1 MIRKADALRYH
12 SGDRPG
18 KIEVKPSKPCLDPR
32 ELRLAYLP
40 GAGFPASEIA
50 QQPAEAFRFTGRG
63 NLVAAVTNG
72 TAVPGL
78 GNVGPLAAKPMM
90 EGIAVLFKRLAD
102 IDVFDLELDVRDA
115 QAFAAVV
122 RSLEPTFGGI
132 NLKDIRAPEG
142 LAIYDELR
150 DTMNIPVFHES
161 LYSSAVVATA
171 ALINALDVA
180 DKKLDAIK
188 VVICGA
194 GTVGVGCARVLAA
207 LGVPQPQIVMYDI
220 HGLIHPGRDDLNKYQ
235 AAFANDVPEQT
246 LAAGLR
252 GADVFVGASRAGVL
266 DAAMVR
272 SMASFPLVL
281 AMATPDPEI
290 GYAEARSV
298 RRDVIVATSVAKDP
312 NAIIDLLAIP
322 YIFRG
327 ALDVQASRIT
337 TEMNLA
343 AARALAALAREEVP
357 EQVCRAYGDENFTF
371 GPEYLLPKPIDPR
384 TLVRVSSAV
393 AEQAAAEGVARQPV
407 PREEYE
413 EVLTVRGG
421 TGREMMRQII
431 LKARQVCPRVVFS
444 EGSHETILRA
454 CRILLDEG
462 IARPLLL
469 GSEEEVF
476 RVSDSVGL
484 DLAGVAIVDPLR
496 SPALEGHIDQ
506 YFQMRARRGV
516 TREVAK
522 ARLTDPRYFAA
533 MMLHSGEADLMVGGI
548 TSNFAASVRIVVE
561 VIGMEKGVNRISS
574 HTMVMRSS
582 ETYVLADCAVNI
594 EPDANQ
600 LAEIALLTA
609 RAVRALGVEP
619 RIAMLAFSDFG
630 SHEHAI
636 PRKVRE
642 ATRLAK
648 ERSPGLVIDGEL
660 QPRTALDSEFRARH
674 FPFAQLRQDANVLI
688 FPDLQS
694 GSLAT
699 HLLQRLSDAT
709 AVGPVITGA
718 RKPVQLLEF
727 GSTVETVVN
736 LTAIGALE
744 AFEQSR

>member
-1 MIRKADALRYH
+1 VIRKEDALRYH

-32 ELRLAYLP
+32 EIRLAYLP
-40 GAGFPASEIA
+40 GAGFPAAEIA
-50 QQPAEAFRFTGRG
+50 RHPPDVFRYTGRG

-78 GNVGPLAAKPMM
+78 GNVGPLAAKPML

-102 IDVFDLELDVRDA
+102 IDVFDLEIDVRDA
-115 QAFAAVV
+115 RAFAEVV

-142 LAIYDELR
+142 LAIYDDLR

-180 DKKLDAIK
+180 DKKPDAIK

-194 GTVGVGCARVLAA
+194 GTVGIGCARMLAA
-207 LGVPQPQIVMYDI
+207 LGVPREQIVMYDVR
-220 HGLIHPGRDDLNKYQ
+220 GLIRPGREDLNEYQ
-235 AAFANDVPEQT
+235 AAFANDVPELT
-246 LAAGLR
+246 MAAGIR
-252 GADVFVGASRAGVL
+252 GADVFVGASTSGVL
-266 DAAMVR
+266 DAKMVR

-281 AMATPDPEI
+281 AIATPDPEI
-290 GYAEARSV
+290 GYAEARAV
-298 RRDVIVATSVAKDP
+298 RRDVIVATSVARDP

-343 AARALAALAREEVP
+343 AAHALAELAREEVP
-357 EQVCRAYGDENFTF
+357 EQVCRAYGGETFTF

-393 AEQAAAEGVARQPV
+393 AQQAIADGVARQPIA
-407 PREEYE
+407 REEYE
-413 EVLTVRGG
+413 ETLTVRGG
-421 TGREMMRQII
+421 TGRQIMRQII
-431 LKARQVCPRVVFS
+431 LKARRVCPRVVFS

-462 IARPLLL
+462 IARPILL

-476 RVSDSVGL
+476 RVSQSLGL
-484 DLAGVAIVDPLR
+484 DLAGVAVVDPLR
-496 SPALEGHIDQ
+496 SPALEGHVQQ
-506 YFQMRARRGV
+506 YFQMRARHGV
-516 TREVAK
+516 TRDVAE
-522 ARLTDPRYFAA
+522 ARLADPRYFAA
-533 MMLHSGEADLMVGGI
+533 MMLHGGDADVMVAGI
-548 TSNFAASVRIVVE
+548 KSHFAASMRIVLD
-561 VIGMEKGVNRISS
+561 VIGAETGVNRVSS
-574 HTMVMRSS
+574 HTMVMRSR

-594 EPDANQ
+594 DPDAEQ
-600 LAEIALLTA
+600 LAEIALQTA
-609 RAVRALGVEP
+609 KAVRALGVEP
-619 RIAMLAFSDFG
+619 RVAMLAFSDFG
-630 SHEHAI
+630 SHQHAV

-648 ERSPGLVIDGEL
+648 ARSPDLVIEGEI
-660 QPRTALDSEFRARH
+660 QPRTALDTDFRARH
-674 FPFAQLRQDANVLI
+674 FPFARLGQDANVLV

-694 GSLAT
+694 GLLAI
-699 HLLQRLSDAT
+699 HLLQTLGEAI

-727 GSTVETVVN
+727 GSTVETVVH
-736 LTAIGALE
+736 LTAIAAVE
-744 AFEQSR
+744 AFE

>member
-12 SGDRPG
+12 SGERPG

-32 ELRLAYLP
+32 EIRLAYLP
-40 GAGFPASEIA
+40 GAGFPAAEIA
-50 QQPAEAFRFTGRG
+50 HHAPEAFRYTGRG

-78 GNVGPLAAKPMM
+78 GNVGPLAAKPML

-102 IDVFDLELDVRDA
+102 IDVFDLELDVRDTS
-115 QAFAAVV
+115 AFVDVV

-142 LAIYDELR
+142 LAIYDDLR

-171 ALINALDVA
+171 ALINALAVA
-180 DKKLDAIK
+180 DKKLNGIK

-194 GTVGVGCARVLAA
+194 GTVGLGCARVLAA
-207 LGVPQPQIVMYDI
+207 LGVPRDQMVMYDV
-220 HGLIHPGRDDLNKYQ
+220 HGLVHSGRQDLNEYQ
-235 AAFANDVPEQT
+235 AAFANDASELT
-246 LAAGLR
+246 LEAGLR
-252 GADVFVGASRAGVL
+252 GADVFIGASTSGVL
-266 DAAMVR
+266 DAKMVR
-272 SMASFPLVL
+272 SMGSFPLVL
-281 AMATPDPEI
+281 AMATPNPEI

-298 RRDVIVATSVAKDP
+298 RRDVIVATSVARDP

-343 AARALAALAREEVP
+343 AAHALAELAREEVP
-357 EQVCRAYGDENFTF
+357 EQVCRAYGDETFTF

-393 AEQAAAEGVARQPV
+393 ARQAIADAVARHPV
-407 PREEYE
+407 QLDEYE

-421 TGREMMRQII
+421 TGRETMRRII
-431 LKARQVCPRVVFS
+431 LKARQICPRVVFS

-462 IARPLLL
+462 IARPILL

-476 RVSDSVGL
+476 RVGHSLGL
-484 DLAGVAIVDPLR
+484 DLSGVAVVDPAR
-496 SPALEGHIDQ
+496 SPTLEGHIQQ

-516 TREVAK
+516 TRDVAEL
-522 ARLTDPRYFAA
+522 RLGDPRYFAA
-533 MMLHSGEADLMVGGI
+533 MMLHGGDADLMVAGI
-548 TSNFAASVRIVVE
+548 KSNFAESMRIILE
-561 VIGMEKGVNRISS
+561 VIGTEPGVNRISS
-574 HTMVMRSS
+574 HTMVMRSR
-582 ETYVLADCAVNI
+582 ETYMLADCAVNI
-594 EPDANQ
+594 DPTAEQ
-600 LAEIALLTA
+600 LGEIALLTA
-609 RAVRALGVEP
+609 RAARSLGAEP
-619 RIAMLAFSDFG
+619 RVAMLAFSDFG
-630 SHEHAI
+630 SHQDAVA
-636 PRKVRE
+636 RKVRL
-642 ATRLAK
+642 ATRIAK
-648 ERSPGLVIDGEL
+648 ERSPHLVIDGEL
-660 QPRTALDSEFRARH
+660 QPRTALDANFRAKH
-674 FPFAQLRQDANVLI
+674 FPFSELLQDANVLI

-694 GSLAT
+694 GSLAV
-699 HLLQRLSDAT
+699 HLLQMLGDAI

-736 LTAIGALE
+736 LTAIGAVESLE
-744 AFEQSR
+744 

>member
-1 MIRKADALRYH
+1 VIRKADALRYH

-18 KIEVKPSKPCLDPR
+18 KIEVKPCKPCLDPR
-32 ELRLAYLP
+32 EIRLAYLP
-40 GAGFPASEIA
+40 GAGFPAAEIA
-50 QQPAEAFRFTGRG
+50 HHPPDVFRYTGRG

-78 GNVGPLAAKPMM
+78 GNVGPLAAKPML

-102 IDVFDLELDVRDA
+102 IDVFDLELNVRDA
-115 QAFAAVV
+115 RAFADVV

-142 LAIYDELR
+142 LAIYDDLR

-161 LYSSAVVATA
+161 LYSSAVVAIA
-171 ALINALDVA
+171 ALINALAVA
-180 DKKLDAIK
+180 DKKLDDIK

-194 GTVGVGCARVLAA
+194 GTVGLGCARMLAA
-207 LGVPQPQIVMYDI
+207 LGVPRDQLVMYDVN
-220 HGLIHPGRDDLNKYQ
+220 GLIHSGRSDLNEYQ
-235 AAFANDVPEQT
+235 AAFAADVRELT
-246 LAAGLR
+246 LEAGLK
-252 GADVFVGASRAGVL
+252 GADVFVGASTSGVL
-266 DAAMVR
+266 DANMVR
-272 SMASFPLVL
+272 SMGSFPLVL

-290 GYAEARSV
+290 GYAEARAV

-343 AARALAALAREEVP
+343 AAQALAELAREEVP
-357 EQVCRAYGDENFTF
+357 EQVCRAYGDEIFTF
-371 GPEYLLPKPIDPR
+371 GPEYLIPKPIDPR

-393 AEQAAAEGVARQPV
+393 ARQAIVDGVARHQV
-407 PREEYE
+407 ELDEYE

-462 IARPLLL
+462 IARPILL
-469 GSEEEVF
+469 GSEDEVF
-476 RVSDSVGL
+476 RVSHSLGI
-484 DLAGVAIVDPLR
+484 DLSGVAVVDPGL
-496 SPALEGHIDQ
+496 SPAREGYVQQ

-516 TREVAK
+516 TRGVAEAK
-522 ARLTDPRYFAA
+522 LADPRYFAA
-533 MMLHSGEADLMVGGI
+533 MMLHGGDADLMIGGI
-548 TSNFAASVRIVVE
+548 NSNFPATMRIVLE
-561 VIGMEKGVNRISS
+561 VIGTEAGVNRISS
-574 HTMVMRSS
+574 HTMVMRSR

-594 EPDANQ
+594 DPNAEQ
-600 LAEIALLTA
+600 LGEIALLTA
-609 RAVRALGVEP
+609 RAVRSLGVEP
-619 RIAMLAFSDFG
+619 RVAMLAFSDFG
-630 SHEHAI
+630 SHEHAV

-642 ATRLAK
+642 ATRIAK
-648 ERSPGLVIDGEL
+648 EHSPNLVIDGEL
-660 QPRTALDSEFRARH
+660 QPRTALDTEFRAKH
-674 FPFAQLRQDANVLI
+674 FPFAGLRQDANVLI

-694 GSLAT
+694 GSLAV
-699 HLLQRLSDAT
+699 HLLQMLGDAT

-727 GSTVETVVN
+727 GSTVESVVN
-736 LTAIGALE
+736 LTAIGAVE
-744 AFEQSR
+744 SFE